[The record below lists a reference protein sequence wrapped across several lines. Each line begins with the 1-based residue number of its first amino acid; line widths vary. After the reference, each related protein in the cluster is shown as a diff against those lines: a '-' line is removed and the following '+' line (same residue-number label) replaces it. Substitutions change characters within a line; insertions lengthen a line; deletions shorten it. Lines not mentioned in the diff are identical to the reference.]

1 MDAPGTQAP
10 ALRWQASG
18 SSPLPFASRSSFM
31 AKTFD
36 AIVVGARCAGSP
48 TAMLLA
54 RKGYRVLLI
63 DRATFPSDTNSTHI
77 LHPPAIAALARW
89 GLLDRVVATGCP
101 PVDTYA
107 FDFGP
112 LTISGSPGTPKFP
125 LAYCPRRI
133 VLDKILVDAA
143 AEAGAEVREGFTV
156 DDVLTE
162 DRRVAGIKGHQKGEF
177 NITEKARVVIGAD
190 GWHSVIARIV
200 EPERYDEKPPLL
212 AGFYAY
218 WSDLPMHGRYEVYV
232 RPHRGFGALTTNDGL
247 TMVVTGWPSSEFAA
261 NKHHLEASYL
271 ETIALVPEFAE
282 RLRSAKRQ
290 THFSG
295 AIVPNYF
302 RKPYGPGWA
311 LVGDAGYIKDPI
323 TAQGLSD
330 AFQDAERC
338 TDALDAWL
346 AGHRAFDDALGEYQ
360 RARDQ
365 HALPMYEFTCELA
378 RLEPPPPEM
387 QQLLASIH
395 GKRKAMDA
403 FMRTCAGTTSPAE
416 FFAPDNISALI
427 AA

>member
-1 MDAPGTQAP
+1 M
-10 ALRWQASG
+10 
-18 SSPLPFASRSSFM
+18 SSI
-31 AKTFD
+31 FD

-54 RKGYRVLLI
+54 RKGYRVLVV

-112 LTISGSPGTPKFP
+112 LTISGSPGTGKFP

-156 DDVLTE
+156 DDVLIE
-162 DRRVAGIKGHQKGEF
+162 DGRVAGIKGHQKGKA
-177 NITEKARVVIGAD
+177 NITEHARVVIGAD
-190 GWHSVIARIV
+190 GWHSAVARAV
-200 EPERYDEKPPLL
+200 NPERYNEKPPLL

-218 WSDLPMHGRYEVYV
+218 WSGLPMHGRYQVYV
-232 RPHRGFGALTTNDGL
+232 RPHRGFGALSTNDGL
-247 TMVVTGWPSSEFAA
+247 TMVVTGWPASEFAA
-261 NKHHLEASYL
+261 NKHRLEGSYL

-290 THFSG
+290 THFAG

-323 TAQGLSD
+323 TAQGISD

-338 TDALDAWL
+338 ATALDAWL
-346 AGHRAFDDALGEYQ
+346 AGNRAFDDALGEYQ

-378 RLEPPPPEM
+378 KLEPPPPEM
-387 QQLLASIH
+387 QQLMAAMQ
-395 GKRKAMDA
+395 GNPEAMDG
-403 FMRTCAGTTSPAE
+403 FVSVMAGTLP
-416 FFAPDNISALI
+416 APDFFGPENAGRIMGRTPDCGASAR
-427 AA
+427 A